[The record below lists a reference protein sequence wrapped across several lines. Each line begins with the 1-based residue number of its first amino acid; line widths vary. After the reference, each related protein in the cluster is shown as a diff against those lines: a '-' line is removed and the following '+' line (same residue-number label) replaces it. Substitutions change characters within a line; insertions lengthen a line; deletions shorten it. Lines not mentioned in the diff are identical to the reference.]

1 MPKSKKPAPKGGK
14 KAAAPKKVAKKA
26 AKRKPS
32 VLAPTNDRSGFE
44 GMVGPAGSDA
54 PIQKLTERQ
63 IDQFN
68 ADKMRADAFASTQ
81 SARQTVE
88 ASKNFSAN
96 VSQLA
101 AACFEGVD
109 VKPKKKSIWH
119 RFRSAITGLFV
130 SKKYAEANPDTTI
143 REKAD

>member
-1 MPKSKKPAPKGGK
+1 MAKTKKPAQKKGGAK
-14 KAAAPKKVAKKA
+14 KCAPKKA
-26 AKRKPS
+26 AKKP
-32 VLAPTNDRSGFE
+32 AK
-44 GMVGPAGSDA
+44 
-54 PIQKLTERQ
+54 KLTERQ
-63 IDQFN
+63 ADQLN

-81 SARQTVE
+81 SVRQAVE
-88 ASKNFSAN
+88 ASRNFSAN

-130 SKKYAEANPDTTI
+130 SKKHAEANPNTTV
-143 REKAD
+143 RERVK